1 MVVVV
6 LLLPGPLLVILELPP
21 GPEAVPELLALGEL
35 DVMTLPVPVETLEP
49 PGPEVDV
56 PALVPV

>member
-1 MVVVV
+1 M

-21 GPEAVPELLALGEL
+21 GPEAVPVVLALGEL

-49 PGPEVDV
+49 AGPEVDV